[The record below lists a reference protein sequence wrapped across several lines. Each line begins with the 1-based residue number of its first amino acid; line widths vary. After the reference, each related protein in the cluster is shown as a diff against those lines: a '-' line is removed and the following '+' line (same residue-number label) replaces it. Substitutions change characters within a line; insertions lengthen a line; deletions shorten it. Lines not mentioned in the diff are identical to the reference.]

1 MENQFKILGLCY
13 GLLVKL
19 SYRIGKNEIEKD
31 KDIEIGIEIRIDF
44 SLGMDSE
51 RDRWKIRRANLWVL
65 KSWSA
70 SEEG

>member
-51 RDRWKIRRANLWVL
+51 RDR
-65 KSWSA
+65 
-70 SEEG
+70 